1 VARPLRIVYRGAF
14 YHVAARGNERRK
26 IFLSGADY
34 AKFLA
39 YLGDA
44 LCKYGVVLHAYALM
58 GNHYHLVVETPEA
71 NLSAFVHALNS
82 AYTTYFN
89 VKRKR
94 WGHLFQ
100 GRYKSIV
107 IEKDAYLVELS
118 RYVHLN
124 PVRAGVVQKPE
135 DYGLSSYRSYLLPKE
150 ETIVSREL
158 IWGMISRSRKE
169 APQRY
174 KDFVESALSEPPP
187 NPFENV
193 YGGSILGTAP
203 FVKDVLKQA
212 ADAIP
217 RNETAQKRVLSSTL
231 RVDDVIHFLSR
242 YFGMPEDAVLHT
254 SPYRAYA
261 LYLARKHTPT
271 SSADIGR
278 YFAVTC
284 SAVSKMGTRLKR
296 RMESDPKLSGEM
308 RRIEDGL
315 SHVNG

>member
-1 VARPLRIVYRGAF
+1 MARPLRIVYRGAF

-135 DYGLSSYRSYLLPKE
+135 DYGLSS
-150 ETIVSREL
+150 
-158 IWGMISRSRKE
+158 
-169 APQRY
+169 
-174 KDFVESALSEPPP
+174 
-187 NPFENV
+187 
-193 YGGSILGTAP
+193 
-203 FVKDVLKQA
+203 
-212 ADAIP
+212 
-217 RNETAQKRVLSSTL
+217 
-231 RVDDVIHFLSR
+231 
-242 YFGMPEDAVLHT
+242 
-254 SPYRAYA
+254 
-261 LYLARKHTPT
+261 
-271 SSADIGR
+271 
-278 YFAVTC
+278 
-284 SAVSKMGTRLKR
+284 
-296 RMESDPKLSGEM
+296 
-308 RRIEDGL
+308 
-315 SHVNG
+315 